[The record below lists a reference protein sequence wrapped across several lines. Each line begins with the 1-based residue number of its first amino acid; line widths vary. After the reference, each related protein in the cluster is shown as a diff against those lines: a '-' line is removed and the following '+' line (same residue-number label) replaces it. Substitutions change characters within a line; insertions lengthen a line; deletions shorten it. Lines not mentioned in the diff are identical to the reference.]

1 MKMLH
6 IAIGPDDA
14 AEYAMVP
21 GNPDRCAKIAAFLDE
36 PQKVAQNREHTTYAG
51 YLDGQRILVV
61 STGMGGPSTA
71 ICMEELARIGVGT
84 FIRVGTCAS
93 TSASV
98 GIGGVVI
105 PNGAVRME
113 GTGLQYLPLEFPA
126 VPDFGLLKSL
136 EEASLGLG
144 YDSVIGVVIQKDS
157 FYTEIDPETKPVA
170 YDLIPRWNAYL
181 AGGAVATDM
190 ESATLYL
197 VAASLGLRAATVLV
211 SATSYGQE
219 SAKDVSASAY
229 PTEFEERAIRVAV
242 EALRL
247 QIISDRERSRE

>member
-14 AEYAMVP
+14 AEYALIP
-21 GNPDRCAKIAAFLDE
+21 GNPDRCAKIAAFLDDAE
-36 PQKVAQNREHTTYAG
+36 KIAQNREHTTYAG
-51 YLDGQRILVV
+51 YLEGQRVLAT

-84 FIRVGTCAS
+84 FIRVGTSAS
-93 TSASV
+93 TSAAV
-98 GIGGVVI
+98 GVGDIVI

-113 GTGLQYLPLEFPA
+113 GTGLHYLPLEFPA
-126 VPDFGLLKSL
+126 VPDFGLVKAL
-136 EEASLGLG
+136 EDASIGLG
-144 YDSVIGVVIQKDS
+144 YDSVIGVVIHKDS

-170 YDLIPRWNAYL
+170 YELVPRWNAYL

-190 ESATLYL
+190 ESATLCL

-211 SATSYGQE
+211 SATSYGE
-219 SAKDVSASAY
+219 ASAKDVSASAY
-229 PTEFEERAIRVAV
+229 PAEFEERPIRVAI
-242 EALRL
+242 EALRSL
-247 QIISDRERSRE
+247 IAADAG

>member
-14 AEYAMVP
+14 AEYALIP
-21 GNPDRCAKIAAFLDE
+21 GNPDRCAKIAAFLDDAE
-36 PQKVAQNREHTTYAG
+36 KIAQNREHTTYAG
-51 YLDGQRILVV
+51 YLEGQRVLVT

-84 FIRVGTCAS
+84 FIRVGTSAS
-93 TSASV
+93 TSAAV
-98 GIGGVVI
+98 GVGDIVI

-113 GTGLQYLPLEFPA
+113 GTGLHYLPLEFPA
-126 VPDFGLLKSL
+126 VPDFGLVKAL
-136 EEASLGLG
+136 EDASIGLG

-170 YDLIPRWNAYL
+170 YELVPKWNAYL

-190 ESATLYL
+190 ESATLCL
-197 VAASLGLRAATVLV
+197 VASSLGLRAATVLV
-211 SATSYGQE
+211 SATSYGE
-219 SAKDVSASAY
+219 ASAKDVSAGAY
-229 PTEFEERAIRVAV
+229 PAEFEERPIRVAI
-242 EALRL
+242 EALRSL
-247 QIISDRERSRE
+247 IAADAG

>member
-1 MKMLH
+1 M
-6 IAIGPDDA
+6 DVRQ
-14 AEYAMVP
+14 AEH
-21 GNPDRCAKIAAFLDE
+21 E
-36 PQKVAQNREHTTYAG
+36 
-51 YLDGQRILVV
+51 
-61 STGMGGPSTA
+61 
-71 ICMEELARIGVGT
+71 
-84 FIRVGTCAS
+84 
-93 TSASV
+93 
-98 GIGGVVI
+98 
-105 PNGAVRME
+105 
-113 GTGLQYLPLEFPA
+113 QYLPLEFPA
-126 VPDFGLLKSL
+126 VPDFSLVKSL

-144 YDSVIGVVIQKDS
+144 YDSVIGVIIQKDS

-190 ESATLYL
+190 ESATLFL

-229 PTEFEERAIRVAV
+229 PAEFEERAIRVAI

-247 QIISDRERSRE
+247 QIASDRVRPRV